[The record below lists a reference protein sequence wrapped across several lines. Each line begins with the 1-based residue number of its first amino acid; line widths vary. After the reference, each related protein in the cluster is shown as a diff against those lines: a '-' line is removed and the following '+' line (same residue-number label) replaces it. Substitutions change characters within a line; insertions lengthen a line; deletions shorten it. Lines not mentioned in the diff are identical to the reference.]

1 MIDNKITEQLKHEYV
16 IALYQVLLGRDPD
29 PEGLK
34 GWILELE
41 RTGAQGFRALLDQF
55 GSSDEFN
62 RRLQGDG
69 LEAAHSFNFGNVNDE
84 IIPRPN
90 NKTFRT

>member
-34 GWILELE
+34 GWMLELE

-69 LEAAHSFNFGNVNDE
+69 LKAAHAFNFSNINDAT
-84 IIPRPN
+84 ILRLN
-90 NKTFRT
+90 NKTSRT